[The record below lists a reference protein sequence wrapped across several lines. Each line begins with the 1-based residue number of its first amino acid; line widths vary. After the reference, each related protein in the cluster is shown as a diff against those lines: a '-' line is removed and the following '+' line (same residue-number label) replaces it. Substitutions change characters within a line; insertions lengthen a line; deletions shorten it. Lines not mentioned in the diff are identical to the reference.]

1 MSGASP
7 AHFSAQVKIRRRS
20 QKTVVQFAMHK
31 ATLKEAKRN
40 KIRSRTRHDYFFLKN
55 KRSAIPS
62 KTGHGFSLKNTNLFK
77 LSNNYT
83 IMKVERRRYKLNNGL
98 HIEGN
103 GASLDI
109 ILRQID
115 GAGKEREAALEIISQ
130 QERKIIYLKNN
141 TDPKE
146 IYENI
151 RIKVLRQKEGK
162 GRSVSLLYIMP
173 ENYAISHKT
182 YS

>member
-1 MSGASP
+1 
-7 AHFSAQVKIRRRS
+7 
-20 QKTVVQFAMHK
+20 
-31 ATLKEAKRN
+31 
-40 KIRSRTRHDYFFLKN
+40 
-55 KRSAIPS
+55 
-62 KTGHGFSLKNTNLFK
+62 
-77 LSNNYT
+77 
-83 IMKVERRRYKLNNGL
+83 MKVERRRYKLNNGL